1 MVQKLRQILV
11 QEWLGPNKAE
21 YCIWDADSMTL
32 KQIRFCRMAIFF
44 KCLGDA
50 MPLAMANG
58 LNSNI
63 VIFFIYNQLA
73 DYLCIAS

>member
-1 MVQKLRQILV
+1 MVQKLREILV

-21 YCIWDADSMTL
+21 YCIWDADKYESEANKFL
-32 KQIRFCRMAIFF
+32 QDGYFF
-44 KCLGDA
+44 NCLGDA

-63 VIFFIYNQLA
+63 VIF
-73 DYLCIAS
+73 